1 MTVHKC
7 DLCRKEIRKGT
18 GIRVAGGDSFL
29 GYELCAACGK
39 PVKAFLEKLE
49 KKLAMREK
57 K

>member
-18 GIRVAGGDSFL
+18 GVRVAGGDSFL
-29 GYELCAACGK
+29 GYELCITCGK
-39 PVKAFLEKLE
+39 PLKAFLEKLE